1 MPPHGLLVGKACLKK
16 EGKSTGIEFFF
27 WKICRKNY
35 VFVEK
40 ASSRTEGWRFS
51 GLYLFIFLQSR
62 KWMKKYLR
70 GGPIERLNSEK
81 NSPPAAAA
89 SGVKPA
95 SRNTLSGSDAFNGKT
110 L

>member
-1 MPPHGLLVGKACLKK
+1 MD
-16 EGKSTGIEFFF
+16 E
-27 WKICRKNY
+27 
-35 VFVEK
+35 
-40 ASSRTEGWRFS
+40 
-51 GLYLFIFLQSR
+51 
-62 KWMKKYLR
+62 KYLR

-95 SRNTLSGSDAFNGKT
+95 SRNTLSGSDAFNGKK